1 MSKLSKSILE
11 TIKREKVKP
20 TPKWVFL
27 LKRSVVWG
35 LFAASVLIGS
45 VALGLILFQI
55 EDADYA
61 SFHQMGRGSFEF
73 IALALPYFWILLMGG
88 FVALAFYHYRH
99 TEGGYKT
106 GVFAIV
112 GLSLTCSLTLGF
124 AFHASGLTEKLDRL
138 LTTIPQYER
147 LNFGKR
153 MLWQRPDQG
162 FLSGTILLIEENNV
176 IVLQDFGSQRW
187 NVRTEKARISPRA
200 ILEPGERIKAVG
212 EKMDPI
218 HFNAEFIAPW
228 MGGRRRAPP
237 PPPFP
242 PAPFQPPEELF
253 RERFPELPAY

>member
-11 TIKREKVKP
+11 TIQREKVKP

-35 LFAASVLIGS
+35 LFATSVLIGS
-45 VALGLILFQI
+45 IALGLILFQI
-55 EDADYA
+55 EEADYA
-61 SFHQMGRGSFEF
+61 SFHQMGRGPFEF

-88 FVALAFYHYRH
+88 FVALAFYHFRH

-112 GLSLTCSLTLGF
+112 GLSLACSLTLGF

-162 FLSGTILLIEENNV
+162 FLSGTILMIEEDNA
-176 IVLQDFGSQRW
+176 IVLQDFGKQQW
-187 NVRTEKARISPRA
+187 NVRTERARISPWA

-212 EKMDPI
+212 EKMDPT
-218 HFNAEFIAPW
+218 HFDAIFIAPW
-228 MGGRRRAPP
+228 MGGRRRTLP

-242 PAPFQPPEELF
+242 PAPPHFPDEPF
-253 RERFPELPAY
+253 RERFPVPPAY